1 MFTFI
6 IAGND
11 NILNLWSAAGGGCH
25 SEATPQFSLSEH
37 CAAVKAVAWC
47 PWQPSIL
54 ATGGGTAD
62 RWVISSSC
70 TSALL
75 DYSCLSDHPHQI
87 ENPLIVHIMIK
98 SLINAVQVHQGVE
111 L

>member
-6 IAGND
+6 PAGND

-62 RWVISSSC
+62 RYMTSSSFS
-70 TSALL
+70 SAPS
-75 DYSCLSDHPHQI
+75 DYSWLSDHPHQI
-87 ENPLIVHIMIK
+87 DNPLIVHIM
-98 SLINAVQVHQGVE
+98 INAVQVHQGVE